1 MTLKEIFYEYLDN
14 QRMKEAICVLDNFVE
29 DMRKDHHEEVEAMLC
44 DVEETLNPYLDEEEA
59 KEIVK
64 SFENKDG
71 STGEKWSKS
80 ETDSAAHKYD
90 VDLHSEK
97 FNDWDWY
104 AVLNMSYSDHYHQG
118 WNTDVYV
125 ELAKDFLCDPDGSW
139 AGKTKDYFEWKSNIS

>member
-29 DMRKDHHEEVEAMLC
+29 DMRKDHHEEVEAMLR
-44 DVEETLNPYLDEEEA
+44 DVKETINPYLDEEEA

-80 ETDSAAHKYD
+80 ETDNVAHKF
-90 VDLHSEK
+90 K
-97 FNDWDWY
+97 
-104 AVLNMSYSDHYHQG
+104 
-118 WNTDVYV
+118 
-125 ELAKDFLCDPDGSW
+125 K
-139 AGKTKDYFEWKSNIS
+139 I